1 MATETITRLV
11 DDLEGS
17 EAQRTVTFAWDGRT
31 YEVDLSKK
39 NLAAFEKAMKP
50 YLAAARSTRT
60 TIARSSGRGRPAA
73 AGSWAARCD
82 LQAIREW
89 ARANGHEVSD
99 RGCVSASVI
108 EAYEAAQ

>member
-1 MATETITRLV
+1 MATETITRLI
-11 DDLEGS
+11 DDLDGS
-17 EAQRTVTFAWDGRT
+17 DAQRTVTFAWDGRT

-39 NLAAFEKAMKP
+39 NVAAFEKTMKP
-50 YLAAARSTRT
+50 YLAAARSARTTPTRT
-60 TIARSSGRGRPAA
+60 SGRSRTATTGAQR
-73 AGSWAARCD
+73 RRD

-99 RGCVSASVI
+99 RGRISASVI

>member
-1 MATETITRLV
+1 MATQTTTRLI
-11 DDLEGS
+11 DDLDGS
-17 EAQRTVTFAWDGRT
+17 EAQHTVTFALEGRA

-39 NLAAFEKAMKP
+39 NVAAFEKAMKP
-50 YLAAARSTRT
+50 YLAVARSARSASSPASRRGRSTGTAARSR
-60 TIARSSGRGRPAA
+60 RN
-73 AGSWAARCD
+73 

-99 RGCVSASVI
+99 RGRVSASVI

>member
-1 MATETITRLV
+1 MATETITRLI
-11 DDLEGS
+11 DDLDGS

-39 NLAAFEKAMKP
+39 NAAAFEKTLKP
-50 YLAAARSTRT
+50 YLAVARSVRPAT
-60 TIARSSGRGRPAA
+60 TRSSSRGRP
-73 AGSWAARCD
+73 GGTGPRRRRD
-82 LQAIREW
+82 LQAIRDW

-99 RGCVSASVI
+99 RGRVSASIV